1 MGSASGSWPA
11 AQPAL
16 ARVAQGIERRFPKPC
31 VAGSNPAVGTGI
43 PQLQSCVVP
52 TKSLLSSLWQGRC
65 GKRHQGGGSCGCTS
79 GGMPSPVGRS
89 RSAGYTRRPGAS
101 PAPVSARRPSSSP
114 HSWPR
119 LTTESTAGEYIAHIE
134 RMGRAPTPLYGYRR
148 IVAKRIGPALG
159 SKRLDKLTAH
169 DLDRFYADQ
178 LATGL
183 GDRSV
188 HHIHRQISA
197 ALRQG
202 RKWGWVVT
210 NVAEDATPPKLR
222 RAEMN
227 VPSPEQVTALIAEAA
242 RPETRAPEMAAVI
255 TVLAL
260 TGMRRGELC
269 GLRWSDVDWQGSAV
283 NVNQAIWQTREGMGA
298 KAPKTHQAR
307 RLVLGENAV
316 AVLSDRHARARADA
330 EMAKVKLPDSAYIFS
345 PDVDGA
351 GPIHPDSVSQAC
363 RRITRRME
371 EPALAKLREEN
382 PKASRADLAAADRWD
397 FRLHD
402 LRHYTA
408 TQLFAAGL
416 NPKTVADRLGH
427 ADPSVTLRVYTANTD
442 AQAQEAADSLEAGL
456 VLPPMGRR

>member
-1 MGSASGSWPA
+1 MREKAPGRWE
-11 AQPAL
+11 L
-16 ARVAQGIERRFPKPC
+16 RVYVGRDAVTGRPKQISRVYTAPRREPG
-31 VAGSNPAVGTGI
+31 A
-43 PQLQSCVVP
+43 
-52 TKSLLSSLWQGRC
+52 
-65 GKRHQGGGSCGCTS
+65 GKREAAKQLAALVAEVERGKLGGSSSTL
-79 GGMPSPVGRS
+79 
-89 RSAGYTRRPGAS
+89 GA
-101 PAPVSARRPSSSP
+101 
-114 HSWPR
+114 
-119 LTTESTAGEYIAHIE
+119 LLDEYIAHIE
-134 RMGRAPTPLYGYRR
+134 RMGRAPTTLYGYRR

-178 LATGL
+178 LASGL
-183 GDRSV
+183 GGRSV
-188 HHIHRQISA
+188 HHIRRQISA

-202 RKWGWVVT
+202 RKWGWVAT

-227 VPSPEQVTALIAEAA
+227 VPSPEQVTALIGEAA
-242 RPETRAPEMAAVI
+242 RPETRAPEIAAVI

-283 NVNQAIWQTREGMGA
+283 NINQAIWQTGEGIGA
-298 KAPKTHQAR
+298 KSPKSHQAR
-307 RLVLGENAV
+307 RLLLGKNAV
-316 AVLSDRHARARADA
+316 AVLADRHARASADA
-330 EMAKVKLPDSAYIFS
+330 EMAKVRLPDSAYIFS

-351 GPIHPDSVSQAC
+351 EPIHPDSVTRAFNRLC
-363 RRITRRME
+363 RRME
-371 EPALAKLREEN
+371 EPALVKLRESN
-382 PKASRADLAAADRWD
+382 PKATRADLAATDRWD

-456 VLPPMGRR
+456 VLPPMGRRSLGGQ

>member
-1 MGSASGSWPA
+1 MAGTM
-11 AQPAL
+11 
-16 ARVAQGIERRFPKPC
+16 RERSPGKWQLRAYIGDDPVTGKPRQ
-31 VAGSNPAVGTGI
+31 VSRTYTG
-43 PQLQSCVVP
+43 PRLEP
-52 TKSLLSSLWQGRC
+52 GA
-65 GKRHQGGGSCGCTS
+65 GKREAAKQLAALVAEVEKGKHGGSSSTL
-79 GGMPSPVGRS
+79 
-89 RSAGYTRRPGAS
+89 GA
-101 PAPVSARRPSSSP
+101 
-114 HSWPR
+114 
-119 LTTESTAGEYIAHIE
+119 LLDEYIAHIG
-134 RMGRAPTPLYGYRR
+134 RMGRAPTTLYGYRR

-178 LATGL
+178 LASGL

-202 RKWGWVVT
+202 RKWGWVAT

-227 VPSPEQVTALIAEAA
+227 VPSPEQVTALIGEAA
-242 RPETRAPEMAAVI
+242 RPETRSPEMAAVI

-283 NVNQAIWQTREGMGA
+283 NINQAIWQTGEGIGA
-298 KAPKTHQAR
+298 KSPKTHQAR

-316 AVLSDRHARARADA
+316 AVLADRHARASADA

-351 GPIHPDSVSQAC
+351 GPIHPDSVTQAFNRLC
-363 RRITRRME
+363 RRME
-371 EPALAKLREEN
+371 EPALTKLREAK
-382 PKASRADLAAADRWD
+382 PKATRTDLAPADRWD

>member
-1 MGSASGSWPA
+1 MREKAPGRWE
-11 AQPAL
+11 L
-16 ARVAQGIERRFPKPC
+16 RVYVGRDPVTGRPKQISRVYTAPRREPG
-31 VAGSNPAVGTGI
+31 A
-43 PQLQSCVVP
+43 
-52 TKSLLSSLWQGRC
+52 
-65 GKRHQGGGSCGCTS
+65 GKREAAKKLAALVAEVEKGTHGGS
-79 GGMPSPVGRS
+79 
-89 RSAGYTRRPGAS
+89 
-101 PAPVSARRPSSSP
+101 SST
-114 HSWPR
+114 
-119 LTTESTAGEYIAHIE
+119 LGELLDEYIAHIE
-134 RMGRAPTPLYGYRR
+134 RMGRAPTTLYGYRR

-178 LATGL
+178 LASGL

-202 RKWGWVVT
+202 RKWGWVAT

-269 GLRWSDVDWQGSAV
+269 GLRWSDMDWQGSAV
-283 NVNQAIWQTREGMGA
+283 NVNQAIWQTGEGMGA

-316 AVLSDRHARARADA
+316 AVLADRHARARTDA

-351 GPIHPDSVSQAC
+351 GPIHPDSVSQAF

-371 EPALAKLREEN
+371 EPALAKLREAN
-382 PKASRADLAAADRWD
+382 PKSTRADLAASDRWD

>member
-1 MGSASGSWPA
+1 MREKAPGRWELRAFVGRDSVTGKPKQISRVYTAPRREPGAGKREAAKQLAALVAEVEKGTQGKNTGGSATVG
-11 AQPAL
+11 AL
-16 ARVAQGIERRFPKPC
+16 
-31 VAGSNPAVGTGI
+31 
-43 PQLQSCVVP
+43 LD
-52 TKSLLSSLWQGRC
+52 
-65 GKRHQGGGSCGCTS
+65 
-79 GGMPSPVGRS
+79 
-89 RSAGYTRRPGAS
+89 
-101 PAPVSARRPSSSP
+101 
-114 HSWPR
+114 
-119 LTTESTAGEYIAHIE
+119 EYIAHIE
-134 RMGRAPTPLYGYRR
+134 RMGRAPTTLYGYRR

-202 RKWGWVVT
+202 RKWGWVAT

-222 RAEMN
+222 RAEMK
-227 VPSPEQVTALIAEAA
+227 VPSPAQVTALITEAA

-255 TVLAL
+255 TMLAL

-269 GLRWSDVDWQGSAV
+269 GLRWSDVDWKDSAI

-307 RLVLGENAV
+307 RLVLGENAM

-351 GPIHPDSVSQAC
+351 GPVRPDSVSQAY

-371 EPALAKLREEN
+371 EPALAKLREEK
-382 PKASRADLAAADRWD
+382 PKATRADLATADRWD

-427 ADPSVTLRVYTANTD
+427 ADPSVTLSVYTANTD

-456 VLPPMGRR
+456 VLPPMGRRSLGGQ